1 MYGVRS
7 TLSNDRRVYAINSLE
22 ELEMIEDNLA
32 FVRDM
37 EEDLFNRRDLT
48 AVDRY
53 VSPAYTLRT
62 AEEGAPSGRE
72 AIKTYIAA
80 YLDGFPDL
88 HISID
93 QLLAVGDRV
102 IGVFT
107 FTGTH
112 KGHLFGVAPSGR
124 TISVRQ
130 IAIYRVDSGQVVD
143 EWEISDQLGLMQQ
156 IGAHSG

>member
-1 MYGVRS
+1 MRNS
-7 TLSNDRRVYAINSLE
+7 ASAIDN
-22 ELEMIEDNLA
+22 NLA
-32 FVRDM
+32 LVRNM
-37 EEDLFNRRDLT
+37 EEDLFNHRDPS

-53 VSPAYTLRT
+53 VSSAYTLRT

-72 AIKTYIAA
+72 AVRAYIAA
-80 YLDGFPDL
+80 YLAGFPDL

-93 QLLAVGDRV
+93 QLLAVGDKV
-102 IGVFT
+102 VGVFT

-112 KGHLFGVAPSGR
+112 QGDLFGVTPSGR

-130 IAIYRVDSGQVVD
+130 IAIYRVEGGQVVD

-156 IGAHSG
+156 IGAHPG

>member
-1 MYGVRS
+1 
-7 TLSNDRRVYAINSLE
+7 
-22 ELEMIEDNLA
+22 MIDDNLA
-32 FVRDM
+32 FIRDM
-37 EEDLFNRRDLT
+37 EEDLFNHRDPT

-62 AEEGAPSGRE
+62 ADKGAPSGRE
-72 AIKTYIAA
+72 AVRAYIAA

-93 QLLAVGDRV
+93 QLLAVGDKV

-112 KGHLFGVAPSGR
+112 TGNLFGMAPTGR
-124 TISVRQ
+124 TVAVRQ
-130 IAIYRVDSGQVVD
+130 IAIYRLENGQVVD
-143 EWEISDQLGLMQQ
+143 EWEISDQLGLMRQ
-156 IGAHSG
+156 IGAHAG

>member
-1 MYGVRS
+1 MRNTAS
-7 TLSNDRRVYAINSLE
+7 AID
-22 ELEMIEDNLA
+22 DNLA
-32 FVRDM
+32 LVRNM
-37 EEDLFNRRDLT
+37 EEDLFNHRDPT

-62 AEEGAPSGRE
+62 AGDGTPSGRE
-72 AIKTYIAA
+72 AVRTYIAA
-80 YLDGFPDL
+80 YLAGFPDL

-93 QLLAVGDRV
+93 QLLGVGDKV
-102 IGVFT
+102 VGVFT

-112 KGHLFGVAPSGR
+112 KGDLFGFTASGR

-130 IAIYRVDSGQVVD
+130 IAIYRVEDGQVVD

-156 IGAHSG
+156 IGAHTG

>member
-1 MYGVRS
+1 M
-7 TLSNDRRVYAINSLE
+7 
-22 ELEMIEDNLA
+22 ELIEHNLA
-32 FVRDM
+32 LVRNM
-37 EEDLFNRRDLT
+37 EQDLFNRRDVT

-72 AIKTYIAA
+72 AIKAYIAA
-80 YLDGFPDL
+80 YLEGFPDL

-93 QLLAVGDRV
+93 QLLAVGDKV
-102 IGVFT
+102 VGVFT

-112 KGHLFGVAPSGR
+112 RGHLFGVAPSGR

-130 IAIYRVDSGQVVD
+130 IAIYRLENGQVVD
-143 EWEISDQLGLMQQ
+143 EWEISDQLGLMHQ
-156 IGAHSG
+156 IGAEP